1 MVPADIFAR
10 FHRMRGNDV
19 LMVSGSDS
27 HGTPVTLAAESRGVS
42 VEEVFG
48 HYHAEFLDN
57 WERLG
62 IKYDLFTSTH
72 TPNHTEVA
80 QDMFLKLKDN
90 GFIYLDTMMQ
100 PYCDQDGRFLADR
113 YVEGACPHCN
123 FEQARGDQCDNCGR
137 TLDPQDLVG
146 MACKL
151 CGSEPEIRE
160 TEHFFLRLSAFE
172 EQLLEWIRPQ
182 DHWRPNVR
190 NFSIGYLEGG
200 LHDRAITRDI
210 DWGIPVPIDGYDGKR
225 IYVWFE
231 AVIGYLSASIEW
243 AKNNGEPERWR
254 DFWQGDCRSY
264 YFMGKDNIPFH
275 TIIWPAMLLGY
286 GGLDLPY
293 DVPANEFLNLEGF
306 QFSTSRNRAVWL
318 PDYLDRYDPDPLRY
332 VIAVT
337 MPETSDSDF
346 SWSEYVRRNNDEL
359 VATYGNLVHRVLT
372 MAYRNFDGKVP
383 PHGDIDD
390 ASRALLD
397 EARRGL
403 DEAAGHIEACRFRAA
418 LESSMSVA
426 RSANAYLDR
435 NSPWRAMRTDRD
447 AAGSALWTCLAVIDC
462 LKIALCPFLPFSS
475 NKLHAMLG
483 FDGDAEQLGWSWSP
497 DMLPVGQALG
507 TPEPL
512 FVKLDEAIA
521 EQETEKIGA

>member
-10 FHRMRGNDV
+10 YHRMRGNDV

-100 PYCDQDGRFLADR
+100 PYCDQHGRFLADR
-113 YVEGACPHCN
+113 YVEGVCPHCN
-123 FEQARGDQCDNCGR
+123 FEQARGDQCDDCGR
-137 TLDPQDLVG
+137 TLDPQDLIG

-182 DHWRPNVR
+182 DQWRPNVR

-210 DWGIPVPIDGYDGKR
+210 DWG
-225 IYVWFE
+225 
-231 AVIGYLSASIEW
+231 
-243 AKNNGEPERWR
+243 
-254 DFWQGDCRSY
+254 
-264 YFMGKDNIPFH
+264 H
-275 TIIWPAMLLGY
+275 
-286 GGLDLPY
+286 
-293 DVPANEFLNLEGF
+293 
-306 QFSTSRNRAVWL
+306 
-318 PDYLDRYDPDPLRY
+318 PDPPRR
-332 VIAVT
+332 
-337 MPETSDSDF
+337 
-346 SWSEYVRRNNDEL
+346 VRRQADIRL
-359 VATYGNLVHRVLT
+359 VRGGSSGTCRRPSSGPKT
-372 MAYRNFDGKVP
+372 G
-383 PHGDIDD
+383 
-390 ASRALLD
+390 ASRSGGATSGRTTAAPTTSW
-397 EARRGL
+397 ARTTY
-403 DEAAGHIEACRFRAA
+403 RFTR
-418 LESSMSVA
+418 SSG
-426 RSANAYLDR
+426 RR
-435 NSPWRAMRTDRD
+435 
-447 AAGSALWTCLAVIDC
+447 C
-462 LKIALCPFLPFSS
+462 
-475 NKLHAMLG
+475 
-483 FDGDAEQLGWSWSP
+483 
-497 DMLPVGQALG
+497 
-507 TPEPL
+507 
-512 FVKLDEAIA
+512 
-521 EQETEKIGA
+521 